1 MKGTSLL
8 VVLLVAKLAMA
19 WNHAST
25 LTGWSLVAYTWQ
37 DVLVALA
44 FAGLDGLGKRIGV
57 TPRISW
63 GLYWVLAIYA
73 AINVPVARALSTPL
87 TWPMIRSARGPL
99 ADSILLYVTP
109 TNCLTI
115 AFILLLAAVLP
126 HLLRSLPQPHSKAW
140 ATCATIFVLLGLI
153 ARTRAETRGMDR
165 NAVTALID
173 TALPRVTANAGFAIT
188 TFAAWMMRATG
199 AHCDSP
205 LKTVCGIWSAAHMKI
220 SRGSRGAREDATW

>member
-8 VVLLVAKLAMA
+8 LVLLLVNLAMVLD
-19 WNHAST
+19 HASS

-44 FAGLDGLGKRIGV
+44 FAGLDHGLRKRIGV

-63 GLYWVLAIYA
+63 GIYWVLAIYA

-109 TNCLTI
+109 TNCLVI
-115 AFILLLAAVLP
+115 
-126 HLLRSLPQPHSKAW
+126 
-140 ATCATIFVLLGLI
+140 
-153 ARTRAETRGMDR
+153 
-165 NAVTALID
+165 ALIQQRRHPD
-173 TALPRVTANAGFAIT
+173 FQVF
-188 TFAAWMMRATG
+188 
-199 AHCDSP
+199 
-205 LKTVCGIWSAAHMKI
+205 
-220 SRGSRGAREDATW
+220 RGSIPRLHVPLSTLRAQPLD